1 MRRIRIQLLLV
12 RRNRNEE
19 CIEIFVLGEL
29 LGIMWE
35 RFTGPKPKI
44 EVITLK
50 ENDVDTYLNG
60 GDLAMIKKD

>member
-1 MRRIRIQLLLV
+1 
-12 RRNRNEE
+12 
-19 CIEIFVLGEL
+19 
-29 LGIMWE
+29 MWE

-50 ENDVDTYLNG
+50 GNDVDTYLNG